1 MGDTPDAEVVQPDK
15 VAVGQP
21 ARRWDKKGV
30 EVASRDDCADATV
43 PTQVVQEPMVGDTP
57 DAEGVPAGVQVQ
69 PEATQGMTWA
79 QVVRGHVV
87 GNGRDGD
94 PVRARVVQV
103 PVAGDVP
110 DAERV
115 QPEEVAVEQ
124 PADQMVPEPVGAQ
137 VQPEVNPVRGTRPDT
152 RT

>member
-1 MGDTPDAEVVQPDK
+1 
-15 VAVGQP
+15 
-21 ARRWDKKGV
+21 
-30 EVASRDDCADATV
+30 
-43 PTQVVQEPMVGDTP
+43 MVGDTP
-57 DAEGVPAGVQVQ
+57 DVEGVPAG
-69 PEATQGMTWA
+69 ATQGMTWA

-94 PVRARVVQV
+94 PVRARVVQE
-103 PVAGDVP
+103 PVVGDVP

>member
-1 MGDTPDAEVVQPDK
+1 M
-15 VAVGQP
+15 
-21 ARRWDKKGV
+21 
-30 EVASRDDCADATV
+30 
-43 PTQVVQEPMVGDTP
+43 
-57 DAEGVPAGVQVQ
+57 
-69 PEATQGMTWA
+69 
-79 QVVRGHVV
+79 
-87 GNGRDGD
+87 GNGSDD
-94 PVRARVVQV
+94 DLIRARVVLE

-110 DAERV
+110 DAGRV